1 MARVLHVYKY
11 FRPQFTGEGI
21 FVERLAPFFARLRP
35 DVMHDI
41 AVTATAR
48 PDAPLRLPGLGEIHY
63 LSQTPGAAN
72 QADIVT
78 WLAGQGARYAA
89 VHYHTHVD
97 RTFLASLLLKLRG
110 CRTLL
115 SATLDDSVPGLLGTY
130 RPLFRPLVRR
140 LFGLI
145 DIFIAISPRLFGENS
160 RFVPARKSRLV
171 PIGIEIPQPD
181 PAARVRCRAAL
192 SIPPEKIVLV
202 SVGGLCARKDQMFL
216 LRQLVILR
224 EQYPQILL
232 LLVGPPLEPDYVAAL
247 HAFVESHGLRENVR
261 FTGYAETPWDY
272 YRVADMM
279 VFASREEGFGTV
291 VIEAMAQGLPVL
303 VRRLRGVND
312 GFVEDGKS
320 GFLFDSEAQFL
331 AHAAVLLSD
340 ADIRRHMGEA
350 GRAFVAAHFNI
361 ADVARRY
368 LGLYGFATGDGDT

>member
-35 DVMHDI
+35 DVTHDI

-48 PDAPLRLPGLGEIHY
+48 PQTPLTLPWLGEIHY
-63 LSQTPGAAN
+63 LSQTGAPAG
-72 QADIVT
+72 QAQIVK
-78 WLAGQGARYAA
+78 WLAGKGGRYDA

-97 RTFLASLLLKLRG
+97 RTFLANLLLKLRG

-130 RPLFRPLVRR
+130 RPLFRPLVQR
-140 LFGLI
+140 FFALI
-145 DIFIAISPRLFGENS
+145 DYFVAISPRLFEENS

-171 PIGIEIPQPD
+171 PIGIEIPQAD
-181 PAARVRCRAAL
+181 PAARARCRAAL

-216 LRQLVILR
+216 LHQLAVLR
-224 EQYPQILL
+224 EKYSEILL
-232 LLVGPPLEPDYVAAL
+232 LLVGPPLETDYVTAL
-247 HAFVESHGLRENVR
+247 HAFVESHGLQNNVR

-272 YRVADMM
+272 YKAADMM

-303 VRRLRGVND
+303 VRRLPGVND
-312 GFVEDGKS
+312 AFVEDGRS
-320 GFLFDSEAQFL
+320 GFLFDTDTQFL
-331 AHAAVLLSD
+331 AGAASLLGD
-340 ADIRRHMGEA
+340 ADGRRRMGEA
-350 GRAFVAAHFNI
+350 GRAFVAVHFNI
-361 ADVARRY
+361 VDVARRY
-368 LGLYGFATGDGDT
+368 LGLYGFPAGDDA

>member
-35 DVMHDI
+35 DVIHDI

-48 PDAPLRLPGLGEIHY
+48 PATPLTLPGLGEIHY
-63 LSQTPGAAN
+63 LSPPGAPAG
-72 QADIVT
+72 QAAIVK
-78 WLAGQGARYAA
+78 WLAGQGGRYAA

-140 LFGLI
+140 LFALI
-145 DIFIAISPRLFGENS
+145 DMFIAISPRLFEENG
-160 RFVPARKSRLV
+160 RFVPARKSRLI

-181 PAARVRCRAAL
+181 AGARARCREGF
-192 SIPPEKIVLV
+192 SIPPEKTVLV

-216 LRQLVILR
+216 LHQFAVLR
-224 EQYPQILL
+224 EHFPDILL
-232 LLVGPPLEPDYVAAL
+232 LLVGPPLEADYVAGL
-247 HAFVESHGLRENVR
+247 HAFVERHGLQDNVR

-272 YRVADMM
+272 YKAADMM

-303 VRRLRGVND
+303 VRRLPGVND
-312 GFVEDGKS
+312 GFVENGKS
-320 GFLFDSEAQFL
+320 GFLFDTEAQFL
-331 AHAAVLLSD
+331 AGAATLLGD
-340 ADIRRHMGEA
+340 ADSRRRMGEA

-368 LGLYGFATGDGDT
+368 LGLYGFAMGGEDA